1 MRLDTLLLTAAL
13 ACAPAPEEDAG
24 GGDDSSGC
32 AEGVDEDGDGLDAC
46 AEEALGTDPT
56 RADTDG
62 DGVLDG
68 DEADCVSDPL
78 DADEQCYACGW
89 AHHDP
94 GTLEAT
100 GSDIGDVIENLVL
113 VDQCGEQMDLWD
125 RHGQWTVL
133 FMTTEW
139 CRSCAEKAQELPNT
153 RDVFAALTGLDFS
166 FVVVLYEDRTGA
178 LPAATVAE
186 RYAADVE
193 IEDQPVTVDP
203 IKAVLGATPYRG
215 DALPGVC
222 ALSPELEILGCGTG
236 DAAVDAMLTLVE
248 EAAASRR

>member
-1 MRLDTLLLTAAL
+1 M
-13 ACAPAPEEDAG
+13 PAPKKR
-24 GGDDSSGC
+24 S
-32 AEGVDEDGDGLDAC
+32 VRIPL
-46 AEEALGTDPT
+46 
-56 RADTDG
+56 ADTDG

-68 DEADCVSDPL
+68 DEVDCVSIPD
-78 DADEQCYACGW
+78 DEQCYARAGPT
-89 AHHDP
+89 DP
-94 GTLEAT
+94 GTLRRRQP
-100 GSDIGDVIENLVL
+100 DGDVIENLVL